1 MRKALPLLVLA
12 LLLSTVVGANGEPL
26 KVVASHSILGDVV
39 AAIGTDHIEL
49 VTLMPKGSD
58 PHSFQPSPRDLTPLA
73 DADVVF
79 INGANFEDNLLPTIE
94 NAAADTLVVEASA
107 CVEVLPYG
115 AGHHGDEHDDDHDD
129 HADEHDDDHGDDHD
143 DDHADDDHGDE
154 HDDDHGDE
162 HDDDHGDEHDDD
174 HGDEHDDDHGD
185 DHDDDHADEHDDDH
199 GHEHDDDHG
208 DEHDDDHADEHDDD
222 HADEHDD
229 EHGDSKCDAHHA
241 EFDNLIGE
249 VAEAHDH
256 DHAGT
261 VGRLEDIDCGGGHGH
276 HDKHGHDHGSCD
288 PHVWLDPH
296 NVIFWTLQIRDTL
309 SALDSHNAQHFADN
323 AAAYIQ
329 ELVAIETEFIQP
341 LLDELPHEKRVLIT
355 SHDSFGYLA
364 VTFGFEI
371 IGTVIPGGTTTEET
385 SARDLAA
392 LIDLIR
398 AEGVP
403 AIFGELVV
411 NAGAMQAI
419 ADETGA
425 QLVVLNADTL
435 SPEGEASTY
444 LGYMR
449 SEFSSIVNALK
460 G

>member
-1 MRKALPLLVLA
+1 M
-12 LLLSTVVGANGEPL
+12 T
-26 KVVASHSILGDVV
+26 
-39 AAIGTDHIEL
+39 
-49 VTLMPKGSD
+49 
-58 PHSFQPSPRDLTPLA
+58 
-73 DADVVF
+73 
-79 INGANFEDNLLPTIE
+79 
-94 NAAADTLVVEASA
+94 AAAGTGTAS
-107 CVEVLPYG
+107 LT
-115 AGHHGDEHDDDHDD
+115 
-129 HADEHDDDHGDDHD
+129 
-143 DDHADDDHGDE
+143 
-154 HDDDHGDE
+154 
-162 HDDDHGDEHDDD
+162 
-174 HGDEHDDDHGD
+174 
-185 DHDDDHADEHDDDH
+185 
-199 GHEHDDDHG
+199 
-208 DEHDDDHADEHDDD
+208 
-222 HADEHDD
+222 
-229 EHGDSKCDAHHA
+229 
-241 EFDNLIGE
+241 NT
-249 VAEAHDH
+249 
-256 DHAGT
+256 GT
-261 VGRLEDIDCGGGHGH
+261 GTAPAT
-276 HDKHGHDHGSCD
+276 

-329 ELVAIETEFIQP
+329 ELVAIETDFILP
-341 LLDELPHEKRVLIT
+341 LLEELPHEKRVLIT

-364 VTFGFEI
+364 VTFSFEI
-371 IGTVIPGGTTTEET
+371 IGTVIPGGTTTEES

-411 NAGAMQAI
+411 SASAMQAV

>member
-129 HADEHDDDHGDDHD
+129 HADDHD
-143 DDHADDDHGDE
+143 DDHADE
-154 HDDDHGDE
+154 HDDDDHGDE
-162 HDDDHGDEHDDD
+162 
-174 HGDEHDDDHGD
+174 
-185 DHDDDHADEHDDDH
+185 HDDDHADEHDDDH
-199 GHEHDDDHG
+199 GHEHDDDH
-208 DEHDDDHADEHDDD
+208 AD
-222 HADEHDD
+222 
-229 EHGDSKCDAHHA
+229 SNCDAHHA

-276 HDKHGHDHGSCD
+276 HDEHGHDHGSCD

-296 NVIFWTLQIRDTL
+296 NVVFWTLQIRDTL

-329 ELVAIETEFIQP
+329 ELVAIETEFILP